1 MISLV
6 QTLASVSTLN
16 PCRRALIW
24 PCKHSET
31 VVRMEWLSDSVPTP
45 WAGKPGERSLS
56 GPQSRCV
63 QPGRLVEAGT
73 SEGKVA
79 DRCKVISHKS
89 RPQTPSSFH
98 SFLHVSSCFF
108 LFLQEKRSA
117 RPCRKEFLKLFT
129 EPRLDRSQIC
139 FYFH

>member
-1 MISLV
+1 VPSEGARPMISLV

-16 PCRRALIW
+16 PCRFALIW

-98 SFLHVSSCFF
+98 SSLHVSSYFFCFS
-108 LFLQEKRSA
+108 KRKGLPIHAA
-117 RPCRKEFLKLFT
+117 RSSSNSSLS
-129 EPRLDRSQIC
+129 LD
-139 FYFH
+139 